1 MIAIAQPGG
10 KTGGGTC
17 GRGSERVQSHG
28 AWYVCGRSKQG
39 RRAPLAELSS
49 KDGQKR
55 FNMRLRVNNRKRALT

>member
-10 KTGGGTC
+10 KLGEELVDEARSVCKATE
-17 GRGSERVQSHG
+17 RGM
-28 AWYVCGRSKQG
+28 WPKQA
-39 RRAPLAELSS
+39 RRAHLAELSS